1 MPLKQSYEPLY
12 CRHLVLVVGRD
23 LVGPE
28 VIDES
33 RELIVSVWP
42 DGVHD
47 LSKV

>member
-1 MPLKQSYEPLY
+1 MPLQQGDEPLY
-12 CRHLVLVVGRD
+12 CRHLVPVIGRD

-28 VIDES
+28 VIDKS